1 MPNLLNRMQNNEGWL
16 TYLSTGVESQFQIPL
31 ANHLHHKEKRRLFKT
46 LAYILRIPVCEDD
59 ANELQGNR
67 QRNIL

>member
-1 MPNLLNRMQNNEGWL
+1 MIE
-16 TYLSTGVESQFQIPL
+16 
-31 ANHLHHKEKRRLFKT
+31 AFKDKQQ
-46 LAYILRIPVCEDD
+46 IPVCEDD